1 MDTNTT
7 SEQLHDLIESLY
19 PDTVDADVASQFNIK
34 LGISPTL
41 QQRALACPANLVE
54 LEVCALCGDAD
65 PRRVCRELH
74 FV

>member
-1 MDTNTT
+1 MFYLEEEEEEEEEEFIFRKKTKHKD
-7 SEQLHDLIESLY
+7 
-19 PDTVDADVASQFNIK
+19 
-34 LGISPTL
+34 
-41 QQRALACPANLVE
+41 E